1 MSRRCSTAL
10 GRARALALPFALF
23 GLGIAGCGGHANQDP
38 TTSASA
44 SLTAHQANQEPDS
57 PAPAPADVAPAEADA
72 EDEAAPEAE
81 PGISALDAGDLRPLT
96 DDERARF
103 FAGHGDE
110 LAPTD
115 IHYVKS
121 NEIRHDVWFPYIAE
135 LGGAYVG
142 VGSDQ
147 NYTLIATA
155 KSDLVF
161 LMDID
166 RRVVD
171 LHAIYGI
178 LIAAS
183 EDAETLFT
191 RWDGAN
197 ADASIA
203 LIEEALAGADEAELR
218 RMLRSFKG
226 SRETVFRNLRHV
238 INRTRDGAPTSWL
251 SNPEMYDHI
260 RKLWL
265 AGRVRTLGGN
275 FVGDSGLQTVGK
287 VAADLGIPVR
297 VLYMSNAEE
306 YFRYND
312 AFATNIKALVG
323 DDRSVALRTIY
334 SKDWVH
340 ADNLWGYQVQP
351 LVDFQARL
359 DDKKN
364 RSRNP
369 MLRYAEQDGTLQ
381 RTTSVEGL
389 SLLAVPEAPLAGG

>member
-1 MSRRCSTAL
+1 MCSRRSTAL
-10 GRARALALPFALF
+10 ALALPLALL

-44 SLTAHQANQEPDS
+44 SLTAHQGAQEQDPAT
-57 PAPAPADVAPAEADA
+57 PAPAPADVAPAPADDDDA
-72 EDEAAPEAE
+72 ADDAAPERT
-81 PGISALDAGDLRPLT
+81 ALDAGDLRPLT
-96 DDERARF
+96 EDERARF
-103 FAGHGDE
+103 FAGDGDT
-110 LAPTD
+110 LAPTE

-183 EDAETLFT
+183 EDAETLFN
-191 RWDGAN
+191 RWDSAN
-197 ADASIA
+197 AEASLA
-203 LIEEALAGADEAELR
+203 LIEAALEGADEDERR
-218 RMLRSFKG
+218 RMIRSFKG
-226 SRETVFRNLRHV
+226 SRETVYRNLRHV
-238 INRTRDGAPTSWL
+238 LSRTRDGAPTSWL

-275 FVGDSGLQTVGK
+275 FVGDAGLQTVGK
-287 VAADLGIPVR
+287 VARDLGIPVR

-306 YFRYND
+306 YFRYTD

-323 DDRSVALRTIY
+323 DDKSIALRTIY
-334 SKDWVH
+334 SKDWEH

-351 LVDFQARL
+351 LADFQARL

-381 RTTSVEGL
+381 RTTSVSGL